1 MQFSTAIKNRI
12 NYYLKLNNMSIWKLY
27 KASGVPK
34 STLFALMRDDAVM
47 PKLETLLYICEG
59 FNITIREFF
68 DDKAF
73 ADWMDECSE

>member
-12 NYYLKLNNMSIWKLY
+12 NYYLQLNNMSIWKLY

-34 STLFALMRDDAVM
+34 STLFALMKDDAVM

-68 DDKAF
+68 DDKMF
-73 ADWMDECSE
+73 DDIDDN

>member
-34 STLFALMRDDAVM
+34 STLFALMKDDAVI

-59 FNITIREFF
+59 FNITIKEFF
-68 DDKAF
+68 NEEMFDDI
-73 ADWMDECSE
+73 DDN

>member
-68 DDKAF
+68 DDKMF
-73 ADWMDECSE
+73 DDIDDN

>member
-12 NYYLKLNNMSIWKLY
+12 NYYLQLNNMSIWKLY

-68 DDKAF
+68 DDKMF
-73 ADWMDECSE
+73 DDIDDN